1 MRRCILVL
9 LALAAVAS
17 FGPGR
22 ADAATPCRDKIYNEW
37 YHDGKVASTYPL
49 SCYRDAL
56 KHVPVQDAV
65 YTSLSDDIRLAL
77 QAAIARSHGQKV
89 PSEVGGSPV
98 SRVTSSS
105 KTSSTSSTS
114 SSSSSSSSSKPP
126 TKTTKDTAPN
136 SPDPGEMTTTAPV
149 TTTPVVVASAPTSSS
164 GGVPLPVLVLGG
176 VALVLV
182 ASGAV
187 GLGVRRYRRGHSA

>member
-1 MRRCILVL
+1 MRRCIVVL
-9 LALAAVAS
+9 LALVAAAA
-17 FGPGR
+17 FGPAR
-22 ADAATPCRDKIYNEW
+22 AGAATPCRDKIFNEW

-77 QAAIARSHGQKV
+77 QAAIDRSHGKQV
-89 PSEVGGSPV
+89 PKEIGNSST
-98 SRVTSSS
+98 RLTSSG
-105 KTSSTSSTS
+105 KQSSTSNTS
-114 SSSSSSSSSKPP
+114 SPP
-126 TKTTKDTAPN
+126 TSASGKHSKEPTDTAPN
-136 SPDPGEMTTTAPV
+136 SPDPGEMTTTTAP
-149 TTTPVVVASAPTSSS
+149 TSTTPVVAAAATSSS

-187 GLGVRRYRRGHSA
+187 GLGVRRYRRGSSA

>member
-1 MRRCILVL
+1 MRRCIVVL
-9 LALAAVAS
+9 LALAAAAA
-17 FGPGR
+17 FGPAR
-22 ADAATPCRDKIYNEW
+22 ADATTPCRDKIFNEW

-56 KHVPVQDAV
+56 KHVPTQDAV

-77 QAAIARSHGQKV
+77 QAAIDRSHGQRV
-89 PSEVGGSPV
+89 PKEIGNSGT
-98 SRVTSSS
+98 RLTSSG
-105 KTSSTSSTS
+105 KPSSTSTS
-114 SSSSSSSSSKPP
+114 SSPPASSSSKPP
-126 TKTTKDTAPN
+126 KEPADTAPN
-136 SPDPGEMTTTAPV
+136 SPDPGEVTTTTTP
-149 TTTPVVVASAPTSSS
+149 TSTTPVVAVAATSSS

-187 GLGVRRYRRGHSA
+187 GLGVRRYRRGSSG

>member
-56 KHVPVQDAV
+56 KHVPAQDAV

-89 PSEVGGSPV
+89 PSEVGGSSVP
-98 SRVTSSS
+98 RVTSSS
-105 KTSSTSSTS
+105 KPSSTSNTS
-114 SSSSSSSSSKPP
+114 SSTSSSSSKPP
-126 TKTTKDTAPN
+126 TETTKDTAPN
-136 SPDPGEMTTTAPV
+136 SPDPGDMTTTAPV

-182 ASGAV
+182 ASGAA
-187 GLGVRRYRRGHSA
+187 GLGVRRYRRGRSA